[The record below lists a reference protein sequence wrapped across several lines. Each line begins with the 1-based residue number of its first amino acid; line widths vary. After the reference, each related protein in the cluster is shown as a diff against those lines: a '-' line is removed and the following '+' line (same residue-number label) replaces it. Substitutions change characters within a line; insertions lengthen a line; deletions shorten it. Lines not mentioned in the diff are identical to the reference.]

1 MAARVSHPSLACGG
15 MGRHA
20 AAAREGTRPKT
31 SSKASRREEFSA
43 RKVEVVI
50 RLRARGGAAPRSRLA
65 SGAHP
70 AHTARWCRSSQPPL
84 SPSPSSAPRSS
95 PPTRK
100 LLHRAT
106 WRRSS
111 HTSAISKACAAATA
125 TSAPRATLGRTMRA
139 VASVGSCSSRSGT
152 VSSTAFGV
160 KARAKA
166 RLPDLP

>member
-1 MAARVSHPSLACGG
+1 MAARVSHRPSLGVGRGG
-15 MGRHA
+15 TTDVTLHDPA
-20 AAAREGTRPKT
+20 T
-31 SSKASRREEFSA
+31 SSA
-43 RKVEVVI
+43 RHMQAGVRNSQGV
-50 RLRARGGAAPRSRLA
+50 RLSSGFERVG
-65 SGAHP
+65 SGASISSCQRRPAH
-70 AHTARWCRSSQPPL
+70 AHTARWRRSSQPPL

-95 PPTRK
+95 PPTHK

-139 VASVGSCSSRSGT
+139 VASVESCSSRSGT